1 MTRRLFAT
9 TLAAAAGRVWVPPLS
24 SFGRRCPSRARA
36 LSRGHRRLLGLPH
49 ARRIARRAGH
59 EALSW
64 RVGRRLRDSRRGRV
78 RRREIATPDKETGL
92 GDWTS
97 EQIIAAIRTGKTPEG
112 KDLSPVMPYAAF
124 SHLTDADAR
133 GHRRLSQE
141 PSAGQQQG
149 QEFRPER
156 ARHGQRLRRAA
167 ARRLQRAAGAAEIAA
182 GAAGD
187 HFGRKSR
194 PTPLL
199 TN

>member
-9 TLAAAAGRVWVPPLS
+9 TFAAAVAAFGSLPSPASADDAQVARGRYLVVIAGCSDCHTP
-24 SFGRRCPSRARA
+24 GA
-36 LSRGHRRLLGLPH
+36 LLGAPDMKRYL
-49 ARRIARRAGH
+49 GG
-59 EALSW
+59 SD
-64 RVGRRLRDSRRGRV
+64 VGFAIPGMGVFVGENL
-78 RRREIATPDKETGL
+78 TPDKETGL

-124 SHLTDADAR
+124 CAPHRLRRR